1 MTSRVPSFDLSGRVA
16 VVTGAGRGLG
26 RGAAL
31 ALAHAG
37 AEVALVSRSLDELED
52 VAAAIQ
58 ALGRL
63 AWCFKEDLEDVRRT
77 AALAHTITHR
87 CGTVHI
93 VAHFAGTQ
101 HRQAAVDLAP
111 DDWDRVLA
119 VNLAA
124 PYFLSC
130 RLAERMHA
138 QRVAGRH
145 IFVGSLTSHIGI
157 ANISPYAASK
167 SGLMGVVR
175 SLAVEWAASGT
186 TVNAV
191 IPGYY
196 ETALTKDLFADSD
209 RAAWIRSRIPMG
221 RIGTPEDLAGAVVFL
236 ASDAAR
242 YITGQSIVVDG
253 GWLSA

>member
-1 MTSRVPSFDLSGRVA
+1 MVSFDLTGRTA

-31 ALAHAG
+31 ALAQAG
-37 AEVALVSRSLDELED
+37 ADVALVSRTSDELD
-52 VAAAIQ
+52 AVAADIR
-58 ALGRL
+58 ALGRKSWCL
-63 AWCFKEDLEDVRRT
+63 AEDLSNVRR
-77 AALAHTITHR
+77 AASLARTLEQQ

-93 VAHFAGTQ
+93 AVHFAGAQ
-101 HRQAAVDLAP
+101 LRRAAVDITP
-111 DDWDRVLA
+111 DDWDRVLG

-130 RLAERMHA
+130 RLAERMTA
-138 QRVAGRH
+138 AGIAGRH
-145 IFVGSLTSHIGI
+145 IFVGSLTSRIGI
-157 ANISPYAASK
+157 RNISAYAVSK
-167 SGLMGVVR
+167 SGIMGVVR
-175 SLAVEWAASGT
+175 SLAVEWASTGA

-191 IPGYY
+191 IPGYF
-196 ETALTKDLFADSD
+196 ETSLTKDLLADAD
-209 RAAWIRSRIPMG
+209 RREWVLSRIPMG
-221 RIGTPEDLAGAVVFL
+221 RIGTAEDLAGAVVFL

>member
-1 MTSRVPSFDLSGRVA
+1 LLVTPSFDLSGRVA
-16 VVTGAGRGLG
+16 LVTGAGRGLG

-31 ALAHAG
+31 GLAHVG
-37 AEVALVSRSLDELED
+37 ADVALVSRSAAELEA
-52 VAAAIQ
+52 VAAEVQ
-58 ALGRL
+58 ALGRT
-63 AWCFKEDLEDVRRT
+63 AWCLTEDLSDVGR
-77 AALAHTITHR
+77 AGALADAVATR
-87 CGTVHI
+87 CGPVHI

-101 HRQAAVDLAP
+101 RRRPALEITE
-111 DDWDRVLA
+111 DDWQQVLA

-138 QRVAGRH
+138 GGIAGRH
-145 IFVGSLTSHIGI
+145 IFVGSLTSRIGI
-157 ANISPYAASK
+157 RNVAPYAASK

-175 SLAVEWAASGT
+175 TLAVEWAAAGT

-191 IPGYY
+191 IPGYF
-196 ETALTKDLFADSD
+196 ETELTKDAFADPERS
-209 RAAWIRSRIPMG
+209 AWIRSRIPMG
-221 RIGTPEDLAGAVVFL
+221 RIGQADDLVGAVVFL

-253 GWLSA
+253 GWLGA